1 MLNSG
6 TELLKEM
13 MIIPYEKIYNGTR
26 REILEKSK
34 AVYMKE
40 ARRRQEKVGGKMH
53 RVNRNEDSDK
63 YIRELID
70 MVYSTIEGYE
80 KYLLDQI
87 NHSDLSRIMIELKKY
102 ADEYTSHMK

>member
-1 MLNSG
+1 
-6 TELLKEM
+6 
-13 MIIPYEKIYNGTR
+13 
-26 REILEKSK
+26 
-34 AVYMKE
+34 
-40 ARRRQEKVGGKMH
+40 MH